1 VSTKEVDA
9 SPRSAFSA
17 PAYARRSLRGFA
29 DRWPFQRKLNILVG
43 IPLTV
48 IALLLTYLIVDL
60 VQESRGAEDAAQL
73 VRASAQVAQLVA
85 DLQAEHQQAI
95 LLSVRYEAAFDA
107 GTPST
112 VNYQQAQ
119 SAVDDQVR
127 KVVDAFGDQL
137 PDTEV
142 QALKDVQG
150 LAGLRTTIE
159 QGYLPATNIDPAYS
173 GAADGLIDGL
183 GLDRNADL
191 ATTFTGNL
199 LDSLLR
205 ADAAHGA
212 YETGVFS
219 AGTRDSNALIEFTG
233 AVGSY
238 ELFTYQAERFA
249 RFADEAQ
256 TDEFGG
262 IEHNTWQAA
271 IGRQYAE
278 LAVDPS
284 ALQAESKS
292 EIRSALRTA
301 IVSYANYRAQ
311 SKTRLDISA
320 SLIDQIADRADDTAT
335 SAKARAA
342 LLLTLALLCFAV
354 WIAFSILVR
363 RSVVRPVLALT
374 GAAQEVADVAGRE
387 LARVADDDAEESGSP
402 RLRQLPVTA
411 DDEIGELAEA
421 FNNVQT
427 TAAALL
433 ERQVLS
439 RRNVAEMFGNVG
451 RRVSNLTTRQLALI
465 DAVERGETDPAL
477 LERLYSIDHI
487 AVRLRRNA
495 DSLML
500 LAGIRETVLESGP
513 TALTNV
519 VRAALGQIEGFQ
531 RVRLRAATEAMVE
544 PDIIGDLTLM
554 IAELLEN
561 AVSFSPQDSLVEVVV
576 GSDHDSASI
585 IVSDHG
591 LGMSAER
598 LAEENSRLVRRERL
612 DVVPTKVLGLFVVG
626 ALARRWD
633 IDVSLSRTP
642 GGGVTA
648 EVLIPSTLLLTTSE
662 PVPAGRLA
670 SPDAPAPAA
679 ALASPSAP
687 AAGPSPS
694 SSIPSTVPSWATNDD
709 ETTTLPR
716 RVPRRDTSPTE
727 QQPEPPLPSKTN
739 DSDTPL
745 PSRHDPENPTDPTR
759 DTGPLLPSGTTA
771 GAPTPAATD
780 PKNPTDPARDT
791 GSLPPSATTA
801 GTPLTS
807 ATTAG
812 TPTPAA
818 TDPRNPTEPARDT
831 ATTVAGASAEND
843 AAGPF
848 VLAGDTGSTSRTAA
862 AGSSGHWAETDLAAR
877 TPNSASLGN
886 PARPGAPANTGAE
899 LGSSAPLS
907 GSAAHADPVEP
918 APRVHPDEPGVPA
931 PRASEPTLHTR
942 TEDGPGAH
950 ARTAEGISP
959 TGTTEQSP
967 AHPTGPQP
975 TPRTPEQSPH
985 SYQAGYQP
993 TTHATQPSPPAHPAR
1008 PESGIPRGAGGPGES
1023 ARGAERAAPG
1033 HGATPAPLDRPAGA
1047 DPFAVGP
1054 DGSRPLRRR
1063 VRGAT
1068 LRTTADA
1075 GAQQAARQAAR
1086 PADADAVRDSLEEF
1100 EAAVARANRDTGA
1113 HRRPTEDLVARRND
1127 HRHDDH
1133 RPDVSSDPP
1142 DPTDR
1147 TEPSD
1152 PITVRDSPQHQN
1164 HLPEGA
1170 EQ

>member
-1 VSTKEVDA
+1 MSTKEVDA
-9 SPRSAFSA
+9 SARSASSSPA
-17 PAYARRSLRGFA
+17 PASPRRGLRGFA
-29 DRWPFQRKLNILVG
+29 DRWPFQRKLNVLVG

-60 VQESRGAEDAAQL
+60 VQESNRAEGAAQL
-73 VRASAQVAQLVA
+73 VRDSAQVAQLVA
-85 DLQAEHQQAI
+85 GLQDEHQQAI
-95 LLSVRYEAAFDA
+95 LLSVRHEASFDG

-112 VNYQQAQ
+112 DAYRQAQ
-119 SAVDDQVR
+119 ATVDAQVQ
-127 KVVDAFGDQL
+127 KVVDAFGDRL

-142 QALKDVQG
+142 QALKEVQG
-150 LAGLRTTIE
+150 LAGLRATIE
-159 QGYLPATNIDPAYS
+159 QGYLPADNIDPAYS

-212 YETGVFS
+212 FETGVFS
-219 AGTRDSNALIEFTG
+219 ARTGDSNALIEFTG

-249 RFADEAQ
+249 RFAGDAQ
-256 TDEFGG
+256 AEEFSG
-262 IEHNTWQAA
+262 IEHNVSQAS
-271 IGRQYAE
+271 IGQHYAE

-284 ALQAESKS
+284 ALQAESKA
-292 EIRSALRTA
+292 EIRAAFRGAIASYPDYSAQA
-301 IVSYANYRAQ
+301 A
-311 SKTRLDISA
+311 TRLKITA
-320 SLIDQIADRADDTAT
+320 SLIDQIADRADDTAS
-335 SAKARAA
+335 SAQWRAG
-342 LLLTLALLCFAV
+342 LLLSLALLCFAA

-402 RLRQLPVTA
+402 RLRELPVTA

-500 LAGIRETVLESGP
+500 LAGIRETVLDSGP
-513 TALTNV
+513 TELTNV

-561 AVSFSPQDSLVEVVV
+561 AVSFSPEGSPVEVVV
-576 GSDHDSASI
+576 GSDHDGASI
-585 IVSDHG
+585 TVADHG

-633 IDVSLSRTP
+633 VDVTLSRTP

-648 EVLIPSTLLLTTSE
+648 EVLIPSSLLLTMSE
-662 PVPAGRLA
+662 LEPAGPPA
-670 SPDAPAPAA
+670 AAPAA
-679 ALASPSAP
+679 LAAPSAP

-694 SSIPSTVPSWATNDD
+694 SSIPSAVPSWAAKED
-709 ETTTLPR
+709 EATALPR
-716 RVPRRDTSPTE
+716 RVPRRDPSPAE
-727 QQPEPPLPSKTN
+727 EAAGAPLPSATGAE
-739 DSDTPL
+739 SPAGEAEPAAL
-745 PSRHDPENPTDPTR
+745 PSRVRPAAAGIPAPRAPEPAPHARAQDEPGTQPRPTDH
-759 DTGPLLPSGTTA
+759 TA
-771 GAPTPAATD
+771 
-780 PKNPTDPARDT
+780 
-791 GSLPPSATTA
+791 PSADTA
-801 GTPLTS
+801 RS
-807 ATTAG
+807 AT
-812 TPTPAA
+812 P
-818 TDPRNPTEPARDT
+818 
-831 ATTVAGASAEND
+831 
-843 AAGPF
+843 
-848 VLAGDTGSTSRTAA
+848 TSRTAGTADHAAPA
-862 AGSSGHWAETDLAAR
+862 AGTPDHTGPTAGTAEGTARVSGTADRTAPTAGTAEGTARVSGTADHTARSTD
-877 TPNSASLGN
+877 
-886 PARPGAPANTGAE
+886 
-899 LGSSAPLS
+899 
-907 GSAAHADPVEP
+907 
-918 APRVHPDEPGVPA
+918 
-931 PRASEPTLHTR
+931 PT
-942 TEDGPGAH
+942 
-950 ARTAEGISP
+950 ARTA
-959 TGTTEQSP
+959 
-967 AHPTGPQP
+967 
-975 TPRTPEQSPH
+975 
-985 SYQAGYQP
+985 
-993 TTHATQPSPPAHPAR
+993 ATADH
-1008 PESGIPRGAGGPGES
+1008 
-1023 ARGAERAAPG
+1023 AAPTAG
-1033 HGATPAPLDRPAGA
+1033 TADRIAGTADRTRPAADTADHVGPASTADHAGSDGRSGYAVPAGA
-1047 DPFAVGP
+1047 VEAASAHTTGPRPTAGATGPAPDGHAPGTHASDLASGRTDGSGPTAGSPSAAGADAFAVGP

-1075 GAQQAARQAAR
+1075 AAQQAARQAAR
-1086 PADADAVRDSLEEF
+1086 PADADAVRDAMEEF
-1100 EAAVARANRDTGA
+1100 EAAVARAHRDTGEHPRPTDDPA
-1113 HRRPTEDLVARRND
+1113 GRRDGRRPGPGP
-1127 HRHDDH
+1127 DD
-1133 RPDVSSDPP
+1133 PSAPA
-1142 DPTDR
+1142 DR
-1147 TEPSD
+1147 TAPSGPADRSEPGNG
-1152 PITVRDSPQHQN
+1152 PLAVRDTPHHQN

>member
-1 VSTKEVDA
+1 M
-9 SPRSAFSA
+9 
-17 PAYARRSLRGFA
+17 
-29 DRWPFQRKLNILVG
+29 
-43 IPLTV
+43 
-48 IALLLTYLIVDL
+48 IALMLTYLIVDL
-60 VQESRGAEDAAQL
+60 VQEAERAEDAARL
-73 VRASAQVAQLVA
+73 VRDSTQVAQLVSA
-85 DLQAEHQQAI
+85 LQDEHRQAI
-95 LLSVRYEAAFDA
+95 LLSVRHEASVGGGA
-107 GTPST
+107 PST
-112 VNYQQAQ
+112 EAYRQTQA
-119 SAVDDQVR
+119 AVDAQVR
-127 KVVDAFGDQL
+127 KVADTFGDRL

-142 QALKDVQG
+142 QALKEVQG
-150 LAGLRTTIE
+150 LTGLRATIE

-183 GLDRNADL
+183 GLDRDADL

-219 AGTRDSNALIEFTG
+219 ARTGDSNALIEFTG

-238 ELFTYQAERFA
+238 QLFTYQAERFG
-249 RFADEAQ
+249 RFATEAQ
-256 TDEFGG
+256 ADEFGG
-262 IEHNTWQAA
+262 IEHNASQAS
-271 IGRQYAE
+271 ISQHYAE

-284 ALQAESKS
+284 ALQAESKAQ
-292 EIRSALRTA
+292 IRAAFRTA
-301 IVSYANYRAQ
+301 LASTPAYSAQ
-311 SKTRLDISA
+311 AETRLKITS
-320 SLIDQIADRADDTAT
+320 SLIDQIADRADDTAAG
-335 SAKARAA
+335 SKARAG
-342 LLLTLALLCFAV
+342 LLLTLALLCFAL

-387 LARVADDDAEESGSP
+387 LARVADDDAEESGPP

-531 RVRLRAATEAMVE
+531 RVGLRAASEAMVE

-561 AVSFSPQDSLVEVVV
+561 AVSFSPKDSPVEVVV
-576 GSDHDSASI
+576 GSDHDSATI
-585 IVSDHG
+585 TVADHG

-633 IDVSLSRTP
+633 IDVTLSRTP

-648 EVLIPSTLLLTTSE
+648 EVLIPSTLLLTASE
-662 PVPAGRLA
+662 PAPAGRLG

-679 ALASPSAP
+679 ALAAPSAP

-694 SSIPSTVPSWATNDD
+694 STAPSTVPSWATHED
-709 ETTTLPR
+709 EATALPR
-716 RVPRRDTSPTE
+716 RVPRRDASPGE
-727 QQPEPPLPSKTN
+727 QESEAPLP
-739 DSDTPL
+739 
-745 PSRHDPENPTDPTR
+745 
-759 DTGPLLPSGTTA
+759 
-771 GAPTPAATD
+771 
-780 PKNPTDPARDT
+780 
-791 GSLPPSATTA
+791 PPSATEDPA
-801 GTPLTS
+801 NP
-807 ATTAG
+807 AD
-812 TPTPAA
+812 PT
-818 TDPRNPTEPARDT
+818 DPARDT
-831 ATTVAGASAEND
+831 ATTVTGVSAGTD
-843 AAGPF
+843 AAGPLA
-848 VLAGDTGSTSRTAA
+848 LAGDAGSTSRTAA
-862 AGSSGHWAETDLAAR
+862 TGSSGDPAETGLSAR
-877 TPNSASLGN
+877 TANSTPLDI
-886 PARPGAPANTGAE
+886 PARPGTPATATTTGAE
-899 LGSSAPLS
+899 PGSSAPLS
-907 GSAAHADPVEP
+907 ASAAGAGLS
-918 APRVHPDEPGVPA
+918 APGTMDDGSGIPA
-931 PRASEPTLHTR
+931 PRAAEPTLHTR
-942 TEDGPGAH
+942 AEDRPGAH
-950 ARTAEGISP
+950 ARTAEHATP
-959 TGTTEQSP
+959 AGTTEPSQAHPAGSRPAARATEQSP
-967 AHPTGPQP
+967 HG
-975 TPRTPEQSPH
+975 
-985 SYQAGYQP
+985 
-993 TTHATQPSPPAHPAR
+993 HPAAG
-1008 PESGIPRGAGGPGES
+1008 PESGLLRAAGSPGDS
-1023 ARGAERAAPG
+1023 ARGTEQGAAD
-1033 HGATPAPLDRPAGA
+1033 HGADPSRLTRPGGPLSAQAGG

-1086 PADADAVRDSLEEF
+1086 PADADAVRDALEEF
-1100 EAAVARANRDTGA
+1100 EAAVARAHRDTGE
-1113 HRRPTEDLVARRND
+1113 HLRPTADPAARRNE
-1127 HRHDDH
+1127 HR
-1133 RPDVSSDPP
+1133 RDVSPAP
-1142 DPTDR
+1142 TDPTDR

-1152 PITVRDSPQHQN
+1152 PISVGDTPHHQN

>member
-1 VSTKEVDA
+1 MSTKEVDA
-9 SPRSAFSA
+9 PARSASSA
-17 PAYARRSLRGFA
+17 PASARRGLRGFA
-29 DRWPFQRKLNILVG
+29 DRWPFQRKLNVLVG

-60 VQESRGAEDAAQL
+60 VQESDRAENAAQL
-73 VRASAQVAQLVA
+73 VRDSAQVAQLVA
-85 DLQAEHQQAI
+85 VLQDEHQQAI
-95 LLSVRYEAAFDA
+95 LLSVRHEASFDG

-112 VNYQQAQ
+112 DGYRQAQ
-119 SAVDDQVR
+119 AAVDAQVQ
-127 KVVDAFGDQL
+127 KVVDAFGDRL

-142 QALKDVQG
+142 QALKEVQG
-150 LAGLRTTIE
+150 LAGLRATIE
-159 QGYLPATNIDPAYS
+159 QGYLPADNIDPAYS

-212 YETGVFS
+212 FETGVFS
-219 AGTRDSNALIEFTG
+219 ARTGDSNALIEFTG

-238 ELFTYQAERFA
+238 ELFTYQAQRFE

-256 TDEFGG
+256 NEEFGG
-262 IEHNTWQAA
+262 IEHNSSQAS
-271 IGRQYAE
+271 IGQHYAE

-284 ALQAESKS
+284 ALQAESKAD
-292 EIRSALRTA
+292 IRTA
-301 IVSYANYRAQ
+301 FRAAIASYPDYSTQAR
-311 SKTRLDISA
+311 TRLKITA
-320 SLIDQIADRADDTAT
+320 SLIDQIADRADDTAS
-335 SAKARAA
+335 SAQWRAG
-342 LLLTLALLCFAV
+342 LLLSLALLGFAL

-387 LARVADDDAEESGSP
+387 LARVADDDAEESGPP
-402 RLRQLPVTA
+402 RLRELPVTA

-500 LAGIRETVLESGP
+500 LAGIRETVLDAGP
-513 TALTNV
+513 TELTNV

-531 RVRLRAATEAMVE
+531 RVQLRAATETMVE

-561 AVSFSPQDSLVEVVV
+561 AVSFSPEGSPVEVVV
-576 GSDHDSASI
+576 GSDADGASI
-585 IVSDHG
+585 TVADHG

-633 IDVSLSRTP
+633 VDVTLSRTP

-648 EVLIPSTLLLTTSE
+648 EVQIPSTLLLTMSE
-662 PVPAGRLA
+662 LDPPGRPAATG
-670 SPDAPAPAA
+670 AA
-679 ALASPSAP
+679 ALAAPSAP

-694 SSIPSTVPSWATNDD
+694 SSVPSTVPSWATHED
-709 ETTTLPR
+709 EPGTLPR
-716 RVPRRDTSPTE
+716 RVPRRDPSPAE
-727 QQPEPPLPSKTN
+727 RQAEAPL
-739 DSDTPL
+739 TPV
-745 PSRHDPENPTDPTR
+745 TGAVDPT
-759 DTGPLLPSGTTA
+759 
-771 GAPTPAATD
+771 
-780 PKNPTDPARDT
+780 
-791 GSLPPSATTA
+791 
-801 GTPLTS
+801 
-807 ATTAG
+807 
-812 TPTPAA
+812 
-818 TDPRNPTEPARDT
+818 RDT
-831 ATTVAGASAEND
+831 ATTVVGAG
-843 AAGPF
+843 
-848 VLAGDTGSTSRTAA
+848 
-862 AGSSGHWAETDLAAR
+862 AETDESGISALAAE
-877 TPNSASLGN
+877 TGSSSFAAGTGSAPSG
-886 PARPGAPANTGAE
+886 PAAVTASTEHIVEGGFSACTAEPAAPAAAAPSEAPAATGTE
-899 LGSSAPLS
+899 SAT
-907 GSAAHADPVEP
+907 GEEP
-918 APRVHPDEPGVPA
+918 ASRAYPAGVGIPA
-931 PRASEPTLHTR
+931 PRAAGTTPHARAEDEP
-942 TEDGPGAH
+942 GGH
-950 ARTAEGISP
+950 ARTAEHATAPGAAQSSHVHAAGSRP
-959 TGTTEQSP
+959 AARTTEP
-967 AHPTGPQP
+967 APQTHPSAHASGPARATGDPGDFVRGAQHTGADRAGEPSASDRSTGPQG
-975 TPRTPEQSPH
+975 S
-985 SYQAGYQP
+985 AGP
-993 TTHATQPSPPAHPAR
+993 LSAPSR
-1008 PESGIPRGAGGPGES
+1008 
-1023 ARGAERAAPG
+1023 
-1033 HGATPAPLDRPAGA
+1033 AGA

-1075 GAQQAARQAAR
+1075 AAQQAARQAAR

-1100 EAAVARANRDTGA
+1100 EAAVARAHRDTGE
-1113 HRRPTEDLVARRND
+1113 HPRPAEP
-1127 HRHDDH
+1127 
-1133 RPDVSSDPP
+1133 RPLTPTGE

-1147 TEPSD
+1147 RNDPRHDHRPAVSPERTDRTEQSDASDRSEPITD
-1152 PITVRDSPQHQN
+1152 PITGRDTTQHQN

>member
-1 VSTKEVDA
+1 MSTKVVDA
-9 SPRSAFSA
+9 SARSTSSTSTSEAPTSSA
-17 PAYARRSLRGFA
+17 PTSSTSPSARRRLRGFA
-29 DRWPFQRKLNILVG
+29 DRWPFQRKLNVLVG

-60 VQESRGAEDAAQL
+60 VQESNRAEDAARL
-73 VRASAQVAQLVA
+73 VRASTQVSRLVA
-85 DLQAEHQQAI
+85 ALQDEHQQAI
-95 LLSVRYEAAFDA
+95 LLSVRYEASFD
-107 GTPST
+107 GGKPST
-112 VNYQQAQ
+112 DAYREKQAV
-119 SAVDDQVR
+119 VDAQVR
-127 KVVDAFGDQL
+127 KVVDAFGDRL
-137 PDTEV
+137 RDTEV

-150 LAGLRTTIE
+150 LAGLRATIE

-183 GLDRNADL
+183 GLDREADL
-191 ATTFTGNL
+191 ASTFTGNL

-219 AGTRDSNALIEFTG
+219 ARTGDSNALIEFTG

-238 ELFTYQAERFA
+238 QLFTYQAERFG
-249 RFADEAQ
+249 RFASEAQ
-256 TDEFGG
+256 AEEFGG
-262 IEHNTWQAA
+262 IEHNSSQAA
-271 IGRQYAE
+271 IIQHYAE

-284 ALQAESKS
+284 ALQAESKA
-292 EIRSALRTA
+292 EIRAAFRTA
-301 IVSYANYRAQ
+301 IASYPDYSAQ
-311 SKTRLDISA
+311 AETRLKITA

-335 SAKARAA
+335 SAQWRAV
-342 LLLTLALLCFAV
+342 LLLSLALLCFAV

-411 DDEIGELAEA
+411 DDEIGELASA

-500 LAGIRETVLESGP
+500 LAGIRETVLDSGP

-561 AVSFSPQDSLVEVVV
+561 AVSFSPQDSPVDVVI
-576 GSDHDSASI
+576 GSDHDSTSI
-585 IVSDHG
+585 TVSDHG

-626 ALARRWD
+626 ALARRWN
-633 IDVSLSRTP
+633 IDVTLSRTP

-648 EVLIPSTLLLTTSE
+648 EVLIPSTLLLTTSDLE
-662 PVPAGRLA
+662 PAARPG
-670 SPDAPAPAA
+670 SPDALAPAVPAA
-679 ALASPSAP
+679 ALAAPSAP
-687 AAGPSPS
+687 SAGPSPAS
-694 SSIPSTVPSWATNDD
+694 SVPSTVPSWATKED
-709 ETTTLPR
+709 EATVLPR
-716 RVPRRDTSPTE
+716 RVPRRDASPGE
-727 QQPEPPLPSKTN
+727 QETGTPP
-739 DSDTPL
+739 
-745 PSRHDPENPTDPTR
+745 
-759 DTGPLLPSGTTA
+759 
-771 GAPTPAATD
+771 PTPS
-780 PKNPTDPARDT
+780 PSEPPARDT
-791 GSLPPSATTA
+791 TRTTRTTTTA
-801 GTPLTS
+801 TGTS
-807 ATTAG
+807 TA
-812 TPTPAA
+812 PQ
-818 TDPRNPTEPARDT
+818 TDTDT
-831 ATTVAGASAEND
+831 ATLSALTGATGSSGSTTASGSSGGTT
-843 AAGPF
+843 ASGSTSVTTATGSTTGTT
-848 VLAGDTGSTSRTAA
+848 ATGSTSGTAA
-862 AGSSGHWAETDLAAR
+862 PSPAHRAGSQPTAPAAR
-877 TPNSASLGN
+877 TPEPSPYAS
-886 PARPGAPANTGAE
+886 PAAPETGPA
-899 LGSSAPLS
+899 
-907 GSAAHADPVEP
+907 
-918 APRVHPDEPGVPA
+918 APR
-931 PRASEPTLHTR
+931 
-942 TEDGPGAH
+942 
-950 ARTAEGISP
+950 
-959 TGTTEQSP
+959 
-967 AHPTGPQP
+967 
-975 TPRTPEQSPH
+975 
-985 SYQAGYQP
+985 
-993 TTHATQPSPPAHPAR
+993 
-1008 PESGIPRGAGGPGES
+1008 S
-1023 ARGAERAAPG
+1023 AQ
-1033 HGATPAPLDRPAGA
+1033 AGA

-1068 LRTTADA
+1068 LHTTTDIA
-1075 GAQQAARQAAR
+1075 AQQAARQPAV
-1086 PADADAVRDSLEEF
+1086 PADADAVRDSLDEF
-1100 EAAVARANRDTGA
+1100 EAAVARAHRDTGEHRIPA
-1113 HRRPTEDLVARRND
+1113 EHRVSTERAPAARIPTERPRPAEPTEPPAARRDDHGSDDRRPDGRPDRTARND
-1127 HRHDDH
+1127 RTD
-1133 RPDVSSDPP
+1133 PTAPSDPP
-1142 DPTDR
+1142 AQTA
-1147 TEPSD
+1147 EPINVQD
-1152 PITVRDSPQHQN
+1152 TPYAQD

>member
-1 VSTKEVDA
+1 MSTKEVDA
-9 SPRSAFSA
+9 PARSASSA
-17 PAYARRSLRGFA
+17 PTSARRGLRGFA
-29 DRWPFQRKLNILVG
+29 DRWPFQRKLNVLVG

-60 VQESRGAEDAAQL
+60 VQESNRAEDAAQL
-73 VRASAQVAQLVA
+73 VRDSAQVAQLVA
-85 DLQAEHQQAI
+85 ELQDEHQQAI
-95 LLSVRYEAAFDA
+95 LLSVRHEASFDG

-112 VNYQQAQ
+112 DGYRQAQ
-119 SAVDDQVR
+119 AAVDAQVQ
-127 KVVDAFGDQL
+127 KVVDAFGDRL

-142 QALKDVQG
+142 QALKEVQG
-150 LAGLRTTIE
+150 LAGLRATIE
-159 QGYLPATNIDPAYS
+159 QGYLPADNIDPAYS

-183 GLDRNADL
+183 GLERDADL

-212 YETGVFS
+212 FETGVFS
-219 AGTRDSNALIEFTG
+219 ARTGDSNALIEFTG

-238 ELFTYQAERFA
+238 ELFTYQAQRFERFA
-249 RFADEAQ
+249 NETQ
-256 TDEFGG
+256 NEEFGG
-262 IEHNTWQAA
+262 IEHNSSQAS
-271 IGRQYAE
+271 IGQHYAE

-284 ALQAESKS
+284 ALQAESKAD
-292 EIRSALRTA
+292 IRTA
-301 IVSYANYRAQ
+301 FRAAIASYPDYSAQ
-311 SKTRLDISA
+311 ARTRLKITA
-320 SLIDQIADRADDTAT
+320 SLIDQIADRADDTAS
-335 SAKARAA
+335 SAQWRAG
-342 LLLTLALLCFAV
+342 LLLSLALLSFV
-354 WIAFSILVR
+354 LWIAFSILVR

-387 LARVADDDAEESGSP
+387 LARVADDDAEESGPP
-402 RLRQLPVTA
+402 RLRELPVTA

-500 LAGIRETVLESGP
+500 LAGIRETVLDAGP
-513 TALTNV
+513 TELTNV

-531 RVRLRAATEAMVE
+531 RVQLRAATEALVE

-561 AVSFSPQDSLVEVVV
+561 AVSFSPEGSPVEVVV
-576 GSDHDSASI
+576 GSDADGASI
-585 IVSDHG
+585 TVADHG

-633 IDVSLSRTP
+633 VDVTLSRTP

-648 EVLIPSTLLLTTSE
+648 EVMIPSTLLLAMSELGPVGRPAHTGTS
-662 PVPAGRLA
+662 PAT
-670 SPDAPAPAA
+670 A
-679 ALASPSAP
+679 ALAAPSAP

-694 SSIPSTVPSWATNDD
+694 SSIPSTVPSWATNEDD
-709 ETTTLPR
+709 PTALPR
-716 RVPRRDTSPTE
+716 RVPRRDPSPGE
-727 QQPEPPLPSKTN
+727 REAE
-739 DSDTPL
+739 TPL
-745 PSRHDPENPTDPTR
+745 TPVAGTEDPTR
-759 DTGPLLPSGTTA
+759 TTTA
-771 GAPTPAATD
+771 SA
-780 PKNPTDPARDT
+780 
-791 GSLPPSATTA
+791 SATTVT
-801 GTPLTS
+801 GTS
-807 ATTAG
+807 
-812 TPTPAA
+812 
-818 TDPRNPTEPARDT
+818 
-831 ATTVAGASAEND
+831 
-843 AAGPF
+843 
-848 VLAGDTGSTSRTAA
+848 
-862 AGSSGHWAETDLAAR
+862 AETDETATSTRPAENGSSSLTPGTDSASSGNGAVTASSDRAVETGISAR
-877 TPNSASLGN
+877 TAKPASLAD
-886 PARPGAPANTGAE
+886 PAPSEAPATIGAE
-899 LGSSAPLS
+899 PDTTAEPATPAYPAGV
-907 GSAAHADPVEP
+907 GIP
-918 APRVHPDEPGVPA
+918 APRTAEA
-931 PRASEPTLHTR
+931 TLHAR
-942 TEDGPGAH
+942 AEHDSGEH
-950 ARTAEGISP
+950 ARTAERTTPAGTAESSHVHAVGSRP
-959 TGTTEQSP
+959 AARTTESAPHGHP
-967 AHPTGPQP
+967 AGPESGPARTTGGPGGPDDSVRGTEHGAADRGAEPSALDRAAGPTGP
-975 TPRTPEQSPH
+975 
-985 SYQAGYQP
+985 AGP
-993 TTHATQPSPPAHPAR
+993 L
-1008 PESGIPRGAGGPGES
+1008 S
-1023 ARGAERAAPG
+1023 ASA
-1033 HGATPAPLDRPAGA
+1033 PAGA

-1068 LRTTADA
+1068 LRTTAEA
-1075 GAQQAARQAAR
+1075 AAQQAARQAAR

-1100 EAAVARANRDTGA
+1100 EAAVARAHRDTGE
-1113 HRRPTEDLVARRND
+1113 HPRPAEPRPLTPTTEDPMDRRND
-1127 HRHDDH
+1127 RRHDH
-1133 RPDVSSDPP
+1133 RPDVST

-1152 PITVRDSPQHQN
+1152 ASGRTEPITDQITGRDTTHHQN

>member
-1 VSTKEVDA
+1 MSTKEVDA
-9 SPRSAFSA
+9 SPRSASSA
-17 PAYARRSLRGFA
+17 PVHTRRGLRGFA
-29 DRWPFQRKLNILVG
+29 DRWAFRRKLNVLVG

-60 VQESRGAEDAAQL
+60 VQESERAEDAAQL

-85 DLQAEHQQAI
+85 NLQAEHQQAI

-107 GTPST
+107 GSPST
-112 VNYQQAQ
+112 ATYRQAQ
-119 SAVDDQVR
+119 SAVDTQVR
-127 KVVDAFGDQL
+127 KVVDAFGDRL

-183 GLDRNADL
+183 SLDRNAAL

-238 ELFTYQAERFA
+238 ELFTYQAARFA

-256 TDEFGG
+256 SDEFGG
-262 IEHNTWQAA
+262 IEHNSWQAT

-292 EIRSALRTA
+292 AIRAALRAA
-301 IVSYANYRAQ
+301 IISYPNYRAQ
-311 SKTRLDISA
+311 SGTRLGITS
-320 SLIDQIADRADDTAT
+320 SLIDQIADRADDSAT
-335 SAKARAA
+335 SAKARAG
-342 LLLTLALLCFAV
+342 LLLTLALLCFAA

-402 RLRQLPVTA
+402 RLRRLPVTA
-411 DDEIGELAEA
+411 DDEIGELAQA

-433 ERQVLS
+433 ERQVHS

-513 TALTNV
+513 IALTNV

-544 PDIIGDLTLM
+544 PEIIGDLTLM

-561 AVSFSPQDSLVEVVV
+561 AVSFSPADSLVEVVV

-633 IDVSLSRTP
+633 IDVTLSRTP

-648 EVLIPSTLLLTTSE
+648 EVMIPSTLLLTTSE
-662 PVPAGRLA
+662 AASAGRLG
-670 SPDAPAPAA
+670 SPDVPTPPA
-679 ALASPSAP
+679 ALAAPSAP

-709 ETTTLPR
+709 EATALPR
-716 RVPRRDTSPTE
+716 RVPRRDAPPGE
-727 QQPEPPLPSKTN
+727 QEVETPPPST
-739 DSDTPL
+739 T
-745 PSRHDPENPTDPTR
+745 
-759 DTGPLLPSGTTA
+759 DTGALLPSATA
-771 GAPTPAATD
+771 LPSTSD
-780 PKNPTDPARDT
+780 PKHPTDPARD
-791 GSLPPSATTA
+791 SATTV
-801 GTPLTS
+801 T
-807 ATTAG
+807 
-812 TPTPAA
+812 
-818 TDPRNPTEPARDT
+818 
-831 ATTVAGASAEND
+831 GASADTD

-862 AGSSGHWAETDLAAR
+862 AGSSGHSAETGLSAR
-877 TPNSASLGN
+877 TANSASLGV
-886 PARPGAPANTGAE
+886 PARPGVPATTGAE
-899 LGSSAPLS
+899 PGGAAPLS
-907 GSAAHADPVEP
+907 GSAAHDGLSEP
-918 APRVHPDEPGVPA
+918 APRVHPDGAGIPA
-931 PRASEPTLHTR
+931 PRAFEPTLHTR
-942 TEDGPGAH
+942 TEDGP
-950 ARTAEGISP
+950 
-959 TGTTEQSP
+959 
-967 AHPTGPQP
+967 
-975 TPRTPEQSPH
+975 
-985 SYQAGYQP
+985 
-993 TTHATQPSPPAHPAR
+993 
-1008 PESGIPRGAGGPGES
+1008 ESGIARRAGGPGE
-1023 ARGAERAAPG
+1023 PD
-1033 HGATPAPLDRPAGA
+1033 HGATPSPRDRTGGPAGA

-1068 LRTTADA
+1068 LRTPVDA

-1100 EAAVARANRDTGA
+1100 EAAVARAHRDTGE
-1113 HRRPTEDLVARRND
+1113 HPRPTEDLAARRNE
-1127 HRHDDH
+1127 HRRDH
-1133 RPDVSSDPP
+1133 RPDASPDPT

-1152 PITVRDSPQHQN
+1152 PITVGDTPHHQN